1 MYVGK
6 KALANRAFLIEAWNN
21 SINTTKRPPK
31 NQQEL
36 YEIAKE
42 SYAHIHD
49 GADFTCSTHD
59 LGYAIREIKKEYYS
73 NSFSIDVRS
82 FWFT

>member
-6 KALANRAFLIEAWNN
+6 NALANRAFLIEAWNN

-59 LGYAIREIKKEYYS
+59 LGIVNKLKEQTRYNIFY
-73 NSFSIDVRS
+73 
-82 FWFT
+82 